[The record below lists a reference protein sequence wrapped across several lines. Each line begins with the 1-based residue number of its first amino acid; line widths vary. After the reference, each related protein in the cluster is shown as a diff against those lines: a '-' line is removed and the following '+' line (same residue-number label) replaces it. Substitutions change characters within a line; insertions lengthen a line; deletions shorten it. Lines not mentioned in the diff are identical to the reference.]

1 MKDKEFNYS
10 KGQFNALVVLRLLI
24 GWHFLYE
31 GLIKLF
37 NPSWTAQGYLMG
49 SAGPFRGF
57 FRALADESVI
67 GFIDFMNIAALTI
80 VGLGLVLGLWSRWA
94 SYVGIALLAMYYLAY
109 PPFPGLEIMGP
120 AEGSYL
126 FVNKNLIEIF
136 ALAVLIRFPTEQYF
150 GLELLFRQKL
160 KKKPSI

>member
-1 MKDKEFNYS
+1 MKDNYS
-10 KGQFNALVVLRLLI
+10 KGQLSALVILRLLI

-37 NPSWTAQGYLMG
+37 NPSWTAKGYLIG
-49 SAGPFRGF
+49 SVGPFRHI
-57 FRALADESVI
+57 FRFLGEDSMI
-67 GFIDFMNIAALTI
+67 GFVDFMNIAALI
-80 VGLGLVLGLWSRWA
+80 VVGLGLVLGLWSRWA
-94 SYVGIALLAMYYLAY
+94 SYIGIALLIMYYLAY
-109 PPFPGLEIMGP
+109 PPLPGLEIPGP

-136 ALAVLIRFPTEQYF
+136 ALTVLIKFPTEQYF
-150 GLELLFRQKL
+150 GLELFFSQRF

>member
-1 MKDKEFNYS
+1 MKEFNYS
-10 KGQFNALVVLRLLI
+10 KGQSNALVILRLLI

-37 NPSWTAQGYLMG
+37 NPSWTAKGYLMG
-49 SAGPFRGF
+49 AVGPFKGF
-57 FRALADESVI
+57 FNFLSGESMI
-67 GFIDFMNIAALTI
+67 GFVDFMNIATLI
-80 VGLGLVLGLWSRWA
+80 VVGLGLVLGLWSRW
-94 SYVGIALLAMYYLAY
+94 SGYIGIGLLAMYYLAY
-109 PPFPGLEIMGP
+109 PPFPGLEIPGP

-136 ALAVLIRFPTEQYF
+136 ALAVLIKFPTDQYF
-150 GLELLFRQKL
+150 GLELFFSQKF